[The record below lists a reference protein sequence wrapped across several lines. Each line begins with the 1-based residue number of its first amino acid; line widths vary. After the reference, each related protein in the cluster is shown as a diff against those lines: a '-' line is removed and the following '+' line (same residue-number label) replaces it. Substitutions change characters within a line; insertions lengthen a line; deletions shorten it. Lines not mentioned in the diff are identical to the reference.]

1 MKGLEGKVAIV
12 TGAGGGFG
20 RAISLR
26 FVQEGARV
34 VLGDV
39 VPTEALADE
48 LKGRGGEALS
58 VHMDVT
64 DGRSVAEAVEAA
76 KEKFGTVHI
85 LVNNA
90 GIAKDSLL
98 VRMDEEEWDK
108 VLAVN
113 LKGAFLCTKAVAR
126 LMMKQRWGR
135 IVNISSVVGVMGNA
149 GQANY
154 SASKAGLIGLTK
166 SAAKELAPRGITVNA
181 IAPGYFLTPMTEG
194 LPEEVK
200 EAYISQIPLGRP
212 GRPEEVASL
221 VAFLSSEEASYITG
235 QVIHVDGGMV
245 M

>member
-26 FVQEGARV
+26 FAQEGARV

-48 LKGRGGEALS
+48 VKEGGGEALS

-64 DGRSVAEAVEAA
+64 DGRSVVEAVEAA
-76 KEKFGTVHI
+76 RQKFGTVHI

-98 VRMDEEEWDK
+98 VRMDEEGWDK

-126 LMMKQRWGR
+126 IMMKQRWGR

-194 LPEEVK
+194 LSEEVK
-200 EAYISQIPLGRP
+200 KAYVSQVPLGRP

>member
-26 FVQEGARV
+26 FAQEGARV

-48 LKGRGGEALS
+48 VKGRGGEALS

-85 LVNNA
+85 WVNNA

>member
-1 MKGLEGKVAIV
+1 MKGLEGKVAII

-20 RAISLR
+20 RAIALR
-26 FVQEGARV
+26 LAEDGVRV

-39 VPTEALADE
+39 VPTEALAE
-48 LKGRGGEALS
+48 EIEGKGGEALP
-58 VHMDVT
+58 VVMDVT
-64 DGRSVAEAVEAA
+64 DGKSVAEAVETAR
-76 KEKFGTVHI
+76 EKFGTVHI

-90 GIAKDSLL
+90 GIAKDALL
-98 VRMDEEEWDK
+98 VRMGEEDWDR
-108 VLAVN
+108 VIDVN
-113 LKGAFLCTKAVAR
+113 LKGVFLCTKAVAR

-154 SASKAGLIGLTK
+154 SASKAGVIGLTK

-181 IAPGYFLTPMTEG
+181 IAPGYFPTPMTER

-200 EAYISQIPLGRP
+200 KAFLAQIPLGRP
-212 GRPEEVASL
+212 GKPEEVAAL
-221 VAFLSSEEASYITG
+221 VAFLASEEASYITG
-235 QVIHVDGGMV
+235 QVIHIDGGMV

>member
-1 MKGLEGKVAIV
+1 LEGKVAIV

-26 FVQEGARV
+26 FAQEGARV

-48 LKGRGGEALS
+48 VKGRGGEALS

-135 IVNISSVVGVMGNA
+135 IVNISSVVGVMGNV

>member
-26 FVQEGARV
+26 FAQEGARV

-48 LKGRGGEALS
+48 VKGRGGEALS

>member
-1 MKGLEGKVAIV
+1 MKGLEDKVAIV

-26 FVQEGARV
+26 FAQEGARV

-48 LKGRGGEALS
+48 VKGRGGEALS

-200 EAYISQIPLGRP
+200 KAYISQIPLGRP

>member
-1 MKGLEGKVAIV
+1 LEGKVAIV

-26 FVQEGARV
+26 FAQEGARV

-48 LKGRGGEALS
+48 VKGRGGEALS

-200 EAYISQIPLGRP
+200 KAYISQIPLGRP

>member
-26 FVQEGARV
+26 FAQEGARV

-48 LKGRGGEALS
+48 VKGRGGEALS

-113 LKGAFLCTKAVAR
+113 LKGAFLCTKAVVR

-200 EAYISQIPLGRP
+200 KAYISQIPLGRP

>member
-1 MKGLEGKVAIV
+1 MRLKDKVALI
-12 TGAGGGFG
+12 TGGGSGIGAAVARCF
-20 RAISLR
+20 A
-26 FVQEGARV
+26 QEGARV

-48 LKGRGGEALS
+48 VKGRGGEALS

-200 EAYISQIPLGRP
+200 KAYISQIPLGRP

>member
-200 EAYISQIPLGRP
+200 KAYISQIPLGRP

>member
-135 IVNISSVVGVMGNA
+135 IVNISSVVGVMGNV

-200 EAYISQIPLGRP
+200 KAYISQIPLGRP

>member
-26 FVQEGARV
+26 FAQEGARV

-48 LKGRGGEALS
+48 VKGRGGEALS

-200 EAYISQIPLGRP
+200 KAYISQIPLGRP